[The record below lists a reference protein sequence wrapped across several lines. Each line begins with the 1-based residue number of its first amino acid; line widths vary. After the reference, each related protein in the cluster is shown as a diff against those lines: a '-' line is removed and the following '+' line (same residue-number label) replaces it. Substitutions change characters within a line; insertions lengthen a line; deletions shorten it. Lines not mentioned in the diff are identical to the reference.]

1 MTRIKLQKSR
11 FQPAKLSVMKL
22 IKGATFHMGGV
33 DFYDDEKPVRLA
45 KVGDFWIDETPVTNA
60 QFARFIAATGYISFA
75 EVPPHHADY
84 PGMDPNMAHPGS
96 LLFPPPDHPVS
107 TARAVWWSF
116 PSGRSWPQPLMP
128 CGKSAGQQD
137 TP

>member
-1 MTRIKLQKSR
+1 MTRIKFQKSR
-11 FQPAKLSVMKL
+11 FQPAKRSGMKL

-75 EVPPHHADY
+75 EVPPNPADY

-96 LLFPPPDHPVS
+96 LLFRSEEHTS
-107 TARAVWWSF
+107 ELQSLMRISYAVF
-116 PSGRSWPQPLMP
+116 CL
-128 CGKSAGQQD
+128 KKKIH
-137 TP
+137 